1 MAEEGDR
8 SGRGG
13 CCAAVP
19 LLCFVVL
26 GLMSRGSSIFLL
38 FKSSSFFFDLGF
50 RDRNVF
56 GALVCLS
63 LVFTRSSTHQPK
75 FAIVTLHLP
84 ATYIPKE
91 VG

>member
-19 LLCFVVL
+19 LLCW
-26 GLMSRGSSIFLL
+26 GLCHVGGAFSLL
-38 FKSSSFFFDLGF
+38 FECSSFFFDLGF

-56 GALVCLS
+56 GAVVCLS
-63 LVFTRSSTHQPK
+63 LVFTKSSTHQPK
-75 FAIVTLHLP
+75 FAIVNLLL
-84 ATYIPKE
+84 TYILNE